1 MLASGYA
8 RIQPGHSGARCEP
21 PERHPQR
28 PCVAH
33 AATRASTL
41 ARESAPP
48 RAARLPSRPHGAHT
62 RRPLL
67 GREEASLPG
76 VAFLREGRWP
86 RRALPWRWRRERLL
100 AHARRRRLRLRGA
113 RRLLSAGPMRHFD
126 MLHIYK
132 ENKAMPNQMVQAVAT
147 RRYRLSTTGESRS
160 AVILLT

>member
-67 GREEASLPG
+67 SREEASLPG
-76 VAFLREGRWP
+76 VAFLRYRIPSAKHWM
-86 RRALPWRWRRERLL
+86 REIMD
-100 AHARRRRLRLRGA
+100 HV
-113 RRLLSAGPMRHFD
+113 HDFTVK
-126 MLHIYK
+126 YK
-132 ENKAMPNQMVQAVAT
+132 ITPAPLKSYP
-147 RRYRLSTTGESRS
+147 
-160 AVILLT
+160 